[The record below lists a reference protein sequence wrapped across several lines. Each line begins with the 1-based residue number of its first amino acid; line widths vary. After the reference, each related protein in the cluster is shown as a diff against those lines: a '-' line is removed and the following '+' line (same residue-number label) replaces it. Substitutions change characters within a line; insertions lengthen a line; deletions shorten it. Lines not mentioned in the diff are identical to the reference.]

1 MLHVLL
7 LPLIIMLVI
16 VIHFYSLR
24 IPHVNNETGEEI
36 DYDIEAEKY
45 KAGDKKESK
54 VIPFWPVFLSKDFFV
69 VSIFMVFLFYLI
81 CFHYSFAID
90 PINFEPANPLKTP
103 DHIYPEW
110 YFLWS
115 YEVLRGFFF
124 DVGPIAA
131 ADIGLMAFGFANV
144 AFFLL
149 PFLDRSDVVAPA
161 KERKKFNLWFW
172 ILIADM
178 IVLTIYGK
186 LPPTGA
192 NAWVGFFAAMV
203 FIGLFI
209 SLPIITKGETK
220 GGAR

>member
-1 MLHVLL
+1 MVY
-7 LPLIIMLVI
+7 II
-16 VIHFYSLR
+16 
-24 IPHVNNETGEEI
+24 
-36 DYDIEAEKY
+36 
-45 KAGDKKESK
+45 
-54 VIPFWPVFLSKDFFV
+54 
-69 VSIFMVFLFYLI
+69 YLI
-81 CFHYSFAID
+81 SFHYRFAID